1 MNRLKNKMDAEQEQ
15 HRPAA
20 TKTAAIIVAGR
31 YLPIKKEKLSSYKI
45 SKLVNLK
52 ISSQILVRK

>member
-1 MNRLKNKMDAEQEQ
+1 MDAEQKQ